1 MYGGP
6 YSERQGSNLSPLKP
20 SESKT
25 TKAKSE
31 MGQNNPTQ
39 PRHLS
44 FWRVCGIQLQ
54 CDYKANKMIK
64 HLNIL

>member
-20 SESKT
+20 SESKAT
-25 TKAKSE
+25 EAKSE

-44 FWRVCGIQLQ
+44 FWRMCGISFNVTTKQ
-54 CDYKANKMIK
+54 IK
-64 HLNIL
+64 